1 MYDYKTTRTPRFR
14 LQPTEPQREG
24 IDLNIDAA
32 RFTYNQMLRTYLEE
46 YNQRRPLPGY
56 YELSKQMPGLKK
68 EFPQLKG
75 ADFTALQTEAKHL
88 GAAFQNYVYKKS
100 CKPHRKGIE
109 KYCQKY
115 HTTNMNG
122 SIAIIH
128 DSGSYYVK
136 LPKLTPIKV
145 RLSQPVNGRI
155 LSAVITRE
163 GADKYYI
170 SFCIELNEAPPAL
183 PATGRAVGLDMG
195 LSTFMTTSD
204 GEKIPIEDFYAKYSE
219 KIKRLNEK
227 PARQEKYSKR
237 WQKTYSEL
245 NQIRR
250 DIQNQRKDAIHKIT
264 TALVRKYNIICV
276 EDLMISDLM
285 QENGK
290 FMRRAIINAAWGEVL
305 SQLEYKSEKY
315 GKKLVKVSTYFPSS
329 QLCHNC
335 GYQWDGTKDERI
347 RVWACPS
354 CGTVHDRDVN
364 AARNILREGLHLLS
378 GGYAA

>member
-1 MYDYKTTRTPRFR
+1 MHDCKITRTPRFR
-14 LQPTEPQREG
+14 LQPTEQQRKG

-32 RFTYNQMLRTYLEE
+32 RFTYNQMLFTYLED
-46 YNQRRPLPGY
+46 NQRNPLPGY
-56 YELSKQMPGLKK
+56 YELSKQLPGLKK

-75 ADFTALQTEAKHL
+75 ADSSALKAEAKHL
-88 GAAFQNYVYKKS
+88 GTAFRNYAYRKS
-100 CKPHRKGIE
+100 SKPHRKRIE

-115 HTTNMNG
+115 HSISD

-136 LPKLTPIKV
+136 LPKLPPVRV

-155 LSAVITRE
+155 LSATVTRE
-163 GADKYYI
+163 GTDRYYI
-170 SFCIELNEAPPAL
+170 SFCIESDELPPAL

-219 KIKRLNEK
+219 KINRLNEK
-227 PARQEKYSKR
+227 LTRQEKYSKR

-245 NQIRR
+245 NRIRR
-250 DIQNQRKDAIHKIT
+250 DVQNQRKDAIHKIT
-264 TALVRKYNIICV
+264 TALVRKYDIICV
-276 EDLMISDLM
+276 EDLDIRDLM
-285 QENGK
+285 QKNGTYMK
-290 FMRRAIINAAWGEVL
+290 RAIINAAWGEVL
-305 SQLEYKSEKY
+305 SQLEYKSERY

-335 GYQWDGTKDERI
+335 GYQWTGTKGERI
-347 RVWACPS
+347 RVWRCPI

-364 AARNILREGLHLLS
+364 AARNILREGLRLLS